1 MNNCKTTYEA
11 LNSQLVEELPTLIEV
26 SRNIFMMVIS
36 EFVLARKL
44 FVGRITKELLTLMDV
59 SFFLLRLIYCE
70 KPTKFCEISTLL
82 LSYVVPVE
90 SKVKI
95 SQNFVVFSEYMNCK
109 NKIKLRLRRDSNTG
123 SPVY

>member
-59 SFFLLRLIYCE
+59 SFFLLKLIYSE
-70 KPTKFCEISTLL
+70 KPTIFEKMSTL
-82 LSYVVPVE
+82 
-90 SKVKI
+90 
-95 SQNFVVFSEYMNCK
+95 F
-109 NKIKLRLRRDSNTG
+109 
-123 SPVY
+123 